1 MGIAKTTNSSQFIEI
16 TRWRNKIKSINLV
29 NECGNIPR
37 RGPVPKFS
45 DLEVAALSLTAEA
58 ESIDSEK
65 WLFDYRL
72 QEHKSKFPNLISR
85 RQFNDRRKKTAG
97 LCEEIRKSH
106 HLIFS
111 II

>member
-1 MGIAKTTNSSQFIEI
+1 MWQHSTPWPSTQVLRFG
-16 TRWRNKIKSINLV
+16 
-29 NECGNIPR
+29 G
-37 RGPVPKFS
+37 
-45 DLEVAALSLTAEA
+45 AALSLTAEA

-65 WLFDYRL
+65 WLFNYRL